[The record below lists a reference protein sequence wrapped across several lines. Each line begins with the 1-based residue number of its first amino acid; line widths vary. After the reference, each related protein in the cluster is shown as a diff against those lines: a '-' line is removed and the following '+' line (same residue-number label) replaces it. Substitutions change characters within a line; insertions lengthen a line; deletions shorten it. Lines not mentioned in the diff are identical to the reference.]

1 MPFRSLPAE
10 RGNGKRETRLSMRF
24 AQKKQGGKS
33 IGQPI
38 VFNITYTPYRLP
50 RNATSVEIA
59 QHRSDRAFYD
69 MSGEKN
75 IYKYISTE
83 AKRSGKMTALE
94 YFQKSTGVFNGN
106 GFFTQEGIEALQKRA
121 QTGEKNLWHGF
132 ISVDEENS
140 HKIDTPQKC
149 MRMIK
154 RNFPTFFKEM
164 GLDPNNVDLMCALH
178 MDRPKHLHLH
188 FLFFEKEPKC
198 KYRKK
203 ELEYRHKGKIAKD
216 VLDKMHVRLTMWLAD
231 DKERLPKSRDE
242 AIGELRRLSGIGN
255 LYYSNEDIC
264 KEILS
269 LAKDLPKGGR
279 CVYGSKDMK
288 PYRERVDKIVNM
300 LIVTDKRARKADLK
314 FYETVAALNKKV
326 KETCKGSIEE
336 KNIAL
341 IDDVEYDYK
350 RRQGNLVLRAA
361 LNIKPEI
368 FERKPRGKYR
378 VNDNSLKRSLAI
390 SEKIVEKMVGS
401 FLTSFAESCEMNAAS
416 GMGRLREIEEEMK
429 AEHEKEQ
436 QAATTSTAPA
446 RSSRWNEGK

>member
-1 MPFRSLPAE
+1 M
-10 RGNGKRETRLSMRF
+10 
-24 AQKKQGGKS
+24 
-33 IGQPI
+33 
-38 VFNITYTPYRLP
+38 P
-50 RNATSVEIA
+50 RNATSVELA

-106 GFFTQEGIEALQKRA
+106 GFFTQEGIKALQKRA

-216 VLDKMHVRLTMWLAD
+216 ILDKMHVRLTMWLAD
-231 DKERLPKSRDE
+231 DKERLHKSRDE
-242 AIGELRRLSGIGN
+242 AIRELRRLSGIGN
-255 LYYSNEDIC
+255 LYYSNEDIR

-269 LAKDLPKGGR
+269 LAKDLPKDGR
-279 CVYGSKDMK
+279 CVYGSKDMI
-288 PYRERVDKIVNM
+288 PYRERIDKIVNM

-314 FYETVAALNKKV
+314 FYETVAALEKKV

-368 FERKPRGKYR
+368 FERKPRKKYR

-390 SEKIVEKMVGS
+390 SEKIVGKMVGS
-401 FLTSFAESCEMNAAS
+401 FITSFAENCEMNATN
-416 GMGRLREIEEEMK
+416 GMGRLREIEEEI
-429 AEHEKEQ
+429 EKNRERE
-436 QAATTSTAPA
+436 QAASTASAPA
-446 RSSRWNEGK
+446 RSSRWDWGK